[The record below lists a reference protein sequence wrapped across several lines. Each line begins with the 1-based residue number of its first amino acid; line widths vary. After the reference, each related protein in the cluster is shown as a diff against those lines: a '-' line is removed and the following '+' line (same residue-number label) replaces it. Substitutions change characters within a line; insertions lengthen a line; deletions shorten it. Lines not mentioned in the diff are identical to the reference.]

1 MGFLVSPGV
10 EINEIDLTNV
20 IPAVSTSIGGI
31 VGQFRWGHVNEIVTI
46 GSEKELATEFQKP
59 TTSIYEQYF
68 TAKGFLEY
76 ANNLKVYRVVG
87 SDAYNAFAPAT
98 GSGESEATNK
108 RVFNEDSYEEQ
119 KSTLLGADS
128 PGQFGNFIARY
139 PGALGNA
146 LKVHVI
152 DSTMTSSDSPSD
164 SVEFSTEFDT
174 IPGTNEIHIVIEDDT
189 GAISGTAGTVLEKY
203 SFVSITAGNKKEDGT
218 NNYYHDVLNERSEWV
233 WC

>member
-87 SDAYNAFAPAT
+87 SDAGNASSA
-98 GSGESEATNK
+98 GSGGDTSDASPPSTANLI
-108 RVFNEDSYEEQ
+108 RIFNEDSY
-119 KSTLLGADS
+119 D
-128 PGQFGNFIARY
+128 
-139 PGALGNA
+139 
-146 LKVHVI
+146 
-152 DSTMTSSDSPSD
+152 
-164 SVEFSTEFDT
+164 
-174 IPGTNEIHIVIEDDT
+174 
-189 GAISGTAGTVLEKY
+189 
-203 SFVSITAGNKKEDGT
+203 
-218 NNYYHDVLNERSEWV
+218 
-233 WC
+233 